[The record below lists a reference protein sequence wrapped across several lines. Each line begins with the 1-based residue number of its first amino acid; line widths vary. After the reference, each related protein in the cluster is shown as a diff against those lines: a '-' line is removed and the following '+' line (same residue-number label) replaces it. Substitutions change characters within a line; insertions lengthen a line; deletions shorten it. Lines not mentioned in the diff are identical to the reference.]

1 MGIQIN
7 AGFFQGYARAC
18 PKLFKIIFQRPE
30 AWRCFFEYGMD
41 MHPKEQ
47 STDSVLSS
55 GCFLQL
61 PGMPTVL
68 KNNGLKEFKTE
79 LKDELDFVV
88 SR

>member
-7 AGFFQGYARAC
+7 VGFFQGYARAC
-18 PKLFKIIFQRPE
+18 SKLFKTIFQRPKV
-30 AWRCFFEYGMD
+30 WRCFFGYGMD

-47 STDSVLSS
+47 SIDSVLSS

-61 PGMPTVL
+61 TGMPTVL

-79 LKDELDFVV
+79 LKDELDVVV
-88 SR
+88 SG

>member
-1 MGIQIN
+1 
-7 AGFFQGYARAC
+7 
-18 PKLFKIIFQRPE
+18 
-30 AWRCFFEYGMD
+30 MD

-47 STDSVLSS
+47 STDSLLSS

-68 KNNGLKEFKTE
+68 KNNGLKELKTE

-88 SR
+88 SDKHSH